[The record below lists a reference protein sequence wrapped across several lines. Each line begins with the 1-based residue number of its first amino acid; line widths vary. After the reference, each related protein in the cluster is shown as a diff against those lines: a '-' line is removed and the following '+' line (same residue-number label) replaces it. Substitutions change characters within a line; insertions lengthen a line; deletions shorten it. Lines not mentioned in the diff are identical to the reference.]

1 MSPICVMSRVALPV
15 FVTVKFWAELVE
27 PPSWLPNAKLVF
39 EKLTC
44 GLPVP
49 VPERA
54 TDCGLSGALSLRVT
68 AAAKEPT
75 PLGANWMLIVQL
87 APAAKL
93 VPQVLVSPKFSG

>member
-1 MSPICVMSRVALPV
+1 MFRVALPV
-15 FVTVKFWAELVE
+15 FVTVKFWDELVE
-27 PPSWLPNAKLVF
+27 PPAWLPNAKLVF

-54 TDCGLSGALSLRVT
+54 TDCGLSGASSLRVT

-75 PLGANWMLIVQL
+75 PLGANWTLMVQL
-87 APAAKL
+87 APAARL
-93 VPQVLVSPKFSG
+93 VPQLSVSLKLVG